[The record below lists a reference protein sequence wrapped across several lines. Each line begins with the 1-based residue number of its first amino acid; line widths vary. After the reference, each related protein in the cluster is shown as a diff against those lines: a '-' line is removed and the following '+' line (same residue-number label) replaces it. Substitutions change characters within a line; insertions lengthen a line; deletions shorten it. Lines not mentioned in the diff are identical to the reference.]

1 MHYLQ
6 QNIAWFL
13 AN

>member
-6 QNIAWFL
+6 
-13 AN
+13 

>member
-6 QNIAWFL
+6 QN
-13 AN
+13 